1 MDISFERPWF
11 LLLIP
16 VVIGLLI
23 FSMRYMIAQNKRTRI
38 SQVIVRSVLAMALVL
53 ALAQVSVKWVGR
65 DVTTIFLVD
74 VSDSVREQREE
85 VIRFV
90 NDAVQEKGKHD
101 YVGVVAFGSDSRV
114 EQFISQDISFA
125 EFQTDVTTEATD
137 IEEAIYIAL
146 AEMPED
152 SAKRI
157 VLITDGN
164 ENEGSIRNTA
174 SMVVAAGCDFE
185 VKKLEEN
192 IANEVYVSDMSI
204 PEEVGIGENFNI
216 NVEVESNV
224 ACPAVVSLYSGR
236 TLKGQQSVNLQ
247 EGTNRFVFMDT
258 QTDEGLKTYRVTV
271 EAVEDTVSINNEFS
285 AYTNIEVELPLLL
298 VEGADGQA
306 KEFKGILDSIG
317 VKYDCV
323 VPATVPATLSEFT
336 EYSAIVFIDVYAD
349 DLRDGFMDNLQTYVK
364 NYGGGFIVTG
374 GQNSFALGNYR
385 DTVIEEVLPV
395 HMELQGENEVPVM
408 ALQMVI
414 DQSGSM
420 SDGNGIIT
428 NLDLAKEAANAAVEN
443 VRDTDYVGVM
453 AFDDSF
459 DRVVPLQIAEDKGEI
474 SNKIFSIGID
484 GGTSI
489 YPALLA
495 AATDVSE
502 TDAQIKHIILLTD
515 GQDTYGNY
523 EELKKTINDAGITL
537 STVAVGTGCND
548 TLLRDLAES
557 CNGRYFY
564 TDITT
569 DIPRI
574 FAQEVFLSS
583 NTYLVNET
591 FTPIVTSNDAIIRD
605 VVVDG
610 LPSLKGYVATTP
622 KERSIQLLQSHY
634 GDPILSYWQYG
645 LGKTVVWT
653 SDVTGEWSG
662 NYSGWENTQ
671 LLWHNIIQYVTQ
683 DMGMEGAYVE
693 VEQNGSRSEI
703 HYTTED
709 FSANTS
715 VVATVFDDAGNAT
728 EITLD
733 PVKPGEYIAGIDT
746 PTTGVY
752 TINVQQKEGTE
763 IVSSMNTA
771 AINQYSLEYRFYP
784 DNTLMEEYVASV
796 GGRIITDASEVFASQ
811 PEHVK
816 SRWNLSTILLVMAAV
831 WFLWDIAVRRF
842 HLDLY
847 KLIPVEKWKSKQEE
861 RKAKAEEKRI
871 QQEEKKAAKSEKKR
885 SQNAAIVAGDMMEQR
900 GYESPRQNVAE
911 TSQPVNRNQN
921 IAAQVNKQ
929 MQEARMPQQP
939 TGMQGRRMPQQ
950 PTGMQGGRMPQQPM
964 GMQGGRMPQQPGGMQ
979 GGRMPQQPGGMQGA
993 GIPQPQQR
1001 PYGNAPMQSA
1011 GRNTGVRV
1019 WTKGGGEATQAPMS
1033 TKPSRNMPSS
1043 NIGNNRN
1050 SNKKELLNTQA
1061 LLRGLGEDE

>member
-38 SQVIVRSVLAMALVL
+38 GQVVVRSILATALIL
-53 ALAQVSVKWVGR
+53 ALSQVSVKWVGR

-74 VSDSVREQREE
+74 VSDSVREQRDE

-90 NDAVQEKGKHD
+90 NDAIEDKGKYD
-101 YVGVVAFGSDSRV
+101 YIGVIAFGSDSRV
-114 EQFISQDISFA
+114 EQFISQDISFS

-137 IEEAIYIAL
+137 LEEAINIAL

-174 SMVVAAGCDFE
+174 SLVVAAGCDFQ
-185 VKKLEEN
+185 VMKLEEN
-192 IANEVYVSDMSI
+192 MANEVYVSDLSI
-204 PEEVGIGENFNI
+204 PEKVGIGENFTI

-224 ACPAVVSLYSGR
+224 ACQAVVSLYSGR
-236 TLKGQQSVNLQ
+236 TLKGQQTVNLQ
-247 EGTNRFVFMDT
+247 EGTNRFIFTDT

-271 EAVEDTVSINNEFS
+271 EAVEDTVTVNNEFS
-285 AYTNIEVELPLLL
+285 AYTNIEVELPLLV
-298 VEGADGQA
+298 VEGKDGQA
-306 KEFKGILDSIG
+306 TEFKGILDSIG
-317 VKYDCV
+317 VNYDCV
-323 VPATVPATLSEFT
+323 TPSTVPATLSDFT
-336 EYSAIVFIDVYAD
+336 EYSAIVFVDVYAD
-349 DLRDGFMDNLQTYVK
+349 DLRDGFLDNLEAYIK

-395 HMELQGENEVPVM
+395 NMELQGENEVPVM

-414 DQSGSM
+414 DQSSSM
-420 SDGNGIIT
+420 SAGNGIIN

-443 VRDTDYVGVM
+443 VRDTDYVGVL
-453 AFDDSF
+453 AFDDNY
-459 DRVVPLQIAEDKGEI
+459 DRVVPIAPAEDKAAIASE
-474 SNKIFSIGID
+474 IFSIGID

-495 AATDVSE
+495 AATDVNE
-502 TDAQIKHIILLTD
+502 VDAQIKHIILLTD
-515 GQDTYGNY
+515 GQDSYGNY
-523 EELKKTINDAGITL
+523 EELKQTINDAGITL
-537 STVAVGTGCND
+537 STVAVGDGCNE

-564 TDITT
+564 TDINT

-583 NTYLVNET
+583 NTYLINEN
-591 FTPIVTSNDAIIRD
+591 FTPIVTSNDAITRD

-610 LPSLKGYVATTP
+610 LPELMGYVATTP
-622 KERSIQLLQSHY
+622 KGRSIQLLQSHY
-634 GDPILSYWQYG
+634 GDPILCYWQYG
-645 LGKTVVWT
+645 LGKTVAWT

-671 LLWHNIIQYVTQ
+671 RLWHNIIQYVTQ

-693 VEQNGSRSEI
+693 VQQNGSRSEI
-703 HYTTED
+703 HYTTEN
-709 FSANTS
+709 FSANTT
-715 VVATVFDDAGNAT
+715 VLATVFDDEGNAT
-728 EITLD
+728 EVELD
-733 PVKPGEYIAGIDT
+733 PIKPGEYIAGIDT
-746 PTTGVY
+746 ATTGVY
-752 TINVQQKEGTE
+752 TINVQQKEGEE

-784 DNTLMEEYVASV
+784 DNTLMEEYVATV
-796 GGRIITDASEVFASQ
+796 GGSIITDASEVFATQ
-811 PEHVK
+811 PEYVK

-842 HLDLY
+842 HIDLY
-847 KLIPVEKWKSKQEE
+847 KLLPVTAIKKKTEQQKE
-861 RKAKAEEKRI
+861 KAEEKRR
-871 QQEEKKAAKSEKKR
+871 QKALKKSEKQAEKKVV
-885 SQNAAIVAGDMMEQR
+885 NDAIIAGDMAKER
-900 GYESPRQNVAE
+900 NYESSAMRVQSENQGVNPTMQMKQNSAVGIK
-911 TSQPVNRNQN
+911 R
-921 IAAQVNKQ
+921 
-929 MQEARMPQQP
+929 QQP
-939 TGMQGRRMPQQ
+939 
-950 PTGMQGGRMPQQPM
+950 
-964 GMQGGRMPQQPGGMQ
+964 
-979 GGRMPQQPGGMQGA
+979 A
-993 GIPQPQQR
+993 K
-1001 PYGNAPMQSA
+1001 SA
-1011 GRNTGVRV
+1011 GVRV
-1019 WTKGGGEATQAPMS
+1019 WTKGGGEATPKPMQPVANPQAQQVPAGRQAPKKTAS
-1033 TKPSRNMPSS
+1033 
-1043 NIGNNRN
+1043 G
-1050 SNKKELLNTQA
+1050 KELLNTQA
-1061 LLRGLGEDE
+1061 LLRGLEEEE

>member
-23 FSMRYMIAQNKRTRI
+23 FSMRYMIAQNKKTRI
-38 SQVIVRSVLAMALVL
+38 GQVVVRSILATALVL
-53 ALAQVSVKWVGR
+53 ALAQVSIKWVGR

-85 VIRFV
+85 VIEFV
-90 NDAVQEKGKHD
+90 NQAVEEKGKHD
-101 YVGVVAFGSDSRV
+101 YVGVIAFGSDSRV
-114 EQFISQDISFA
+114 EQFISQDISFS

-137 IEEAIYIAL
+137 LEEAVNIAL

-174 SMVVAAGCDFE
+174 SYVVATGCDFQ

-192 IANEVYVSDMSI
+192 LANEVYVSDLSI

-224 ACPAVVSLYSGR
+224 ACQAVVSLYSGR
-236 TLKGQQSVNLQ
+236 TLKGQQTVMLQ

-271 EAVEDTVSINNEFS
+271 EAAEDTVTINNEFS

-298 VEGADGQA
+298 VEGSEGKAT
-306 KEFKGILDSIG
+306 EFKGILDSIG

-323 VPATVPATLSEFT
+323 TPSTVPATLSDFT
-336 EYSAIVFIDVYAD
+336 EYSAIIFVDVYAD
-349 DLRDGFMDNLQTYVK
+349 DLRDGFMENLQTYIK

-395 HMELQGENEVPVM
+395 KMDLQGENEVPVM

-453 AFDDSF
+453 AFDDSY
-459 DRVVPLQIAEDKGEI
+459 DRVVPLQLATDKGAI
-474 SNKIFSIGID
+474 SSKIFAIGID

-502 TDAQIKHIILLTD
+502 CEAQIKHIILLTD
-515 GQDTYGNY
+515 GQDTYGDY
-523 EELKKTINDAGITL
+523 DELKETINEAGITL
-537 STVAVGTGCND
+537 STVAVGTGCNE

-583 NTYLVNET
+583 NTYLIHEE
-591 FTPIVTSNDAIIRD
+591 FTPIVTSNDAILRD

-610 LPSLKGYVATTP
+610 LPALKGYVATTP

-634 GDPILSYWQYG
+634 GDPVLCYWQYG
-645 LGKTVVWT
+645 LGKTVAWT
-653 SDVTGEWSG
+653 SDMTGEWSA

-671 LLWHNIIQYVTQ
+671 LMWHNIIQYVTQ

-693 VEQNGSRSEI
+693 VQQNGSRSEI
-703 HYTTED
+703 HYTTEN
-709 FSANTS
+709 FSADTE
-715 VVATVFDDAGNAT
+715 VIAMVFDDEGNAT
-728 EITLD
+728 EVVLD
-733 PVKPGEYIAGIDT
+733 PVKPGEYIAEIET
-746 PTTGVY
+746 ATTGVY
-752 TINVQQKEGTE
+752 TINVQQKEGE
-763 IVSSMNTA
+763 EVVSSMNTA

-784 DNTLMEEYVASV
+784 ENTLMEEYVASV
-796 GGRIITDASEVFASQ
+796 GGSIITEASEVFATQ

-831 WFLWDIAVRRF
+831 WFVWDIAVRRF
-842 HLDLY
+842 HLDLS
-847 KLIPVEKWKSKQEE
+847 KLVPVEAMKRKSAA
-861 RKAKAEEKRI
+861 RKEKADEKRLLKA
-871 QQEEKKAAKSEKKR
+871 EKKARKEATAADKKS
-885 SQNAAIVAGDMMEQR
+885 SSNAALQAGAMMAER
-900 GYESPRQNVAE
+900 SYESSV
-911 TSQPVNRNQN
+911 SQANNATVTAQKSTNPQAMASAV
-921 IAAQVNKQ
+921 QVNKQ
-929 MQEARMPQQP
+929 VTAQPNKVTTATPQTNQRA
-939 TGMQGRRMPQQ
+939 GASQMQGNAMQNSGNITQQ
-950 PTGMQGGRMPQQPM
+950 MKRSS
-964 GMQGGRMPQQPGGMQ
+964 
-979 GGRMPQQPGGMQGA
+979 
-993 GIPQPQQR
+993 
-1001 PYGNAPMQSA
+1001 N
-1011 GRNTGVRV
+1011 VRV
-1019 WTKGGGEATQAPMS
+1019 WTKGGGEVTGQ
-1033 TKPSRNMPSS
+1033 NMPR
-1043 NIGNNRN
+1043 NNVGTMPAGNQTAQPN
-1050 SNKKELLNTQA
+1050 SAVQKNAKSANKGKKELLNTQA
-1061 LLRGLGEDE
+1061 LLRGLEEDE

>member
-1 MDISFERPWF
+1 MDISFERPLY

-23 FSMRYMIAQNKRTRI
+23 FSMRYMIAQNKKTKI
-38 SQVIVRSVLAMALVL
+38 GQIVVRSVLACALIL
-53 ALAQVSVKWVGR
+53 ALAQISVKWVGR

-85 VIRFV
+85 VIEFV
-90 NDAVQEKGKHD
+90 NVAVENKGKND
-101 YVGVVAFGSDSRV
+101 YVGVIAFGSDTRV
-114 EQFISQDISFA
+114 EQFISQDISFS

-137 IEEAIYIAL
+137 LEEAVNIAL

-164 ENEGSIRNTA
+164 ENEGSIKNTA
-174 SMVVAAGCDFE
+174 SVVVASGCDFE

-204 PEEVGIGENFNI
+204 PEEVGIGENFTI

-224 ACPAVVSLYSGR
+224 ASKAVVSLYSGR
-236 TLKGQQSVNLQ
+236 TLKAQQSVVLQ
-247 EGTNRFVFMDT
+247 EGTNRFVFTDT

-271 EAVEDTVSINNEFS
+271 EADADTVSINNEFS

-298 VEGADGQA
+298 VEGSDGKA
-306 KEFKGILDSIG
+306 TEFKGILDSIG

-323 VPATVPATLSEFT
+323 TPATVPATMSDFT

-349 DLRDGFMDNLQTYVK
+349 DLRDGFLENLPAYIK

-395 HMELQGENEVPVM
+395 NMELQGENEVPVM
-408 ALQMVI
+408 AMQMVI

-420 SDGNGIIT
+420 SAGNGIIT
-428 NLDLAKEAANAAVEN
+428 NLDLAKEAANAAVET
-443 VRDTDYVGVM
+443 VRETDYVGVI
-453 AFDDSF
+453 AFDESY
-459 DRVVPLQIAEDKGEI
+459 DRVVPLQLATDKGSI
-474 SNKIFSIGID
+474 SNSIFSIGID

-502 TDAQIKHIILLTD
+502 CDAQIKHIILLTD
-515 GQDTYGNY
+515 GQDTYSNY
-523 EELKKTINDAGITL
+523 DELKQTINDAGITL
-537 STVAVGTGCND
+537 STVAVGDGCNE

-564 TDITT
+564 TDINT

-583 NTYLVNET
+583 NTYLIHEN

-605 VVVDG
+605 VVADG
-610 LPSLKGYVATTP
+610 LPELKGYVATTP
-622 KERSIQLLQSHY
+622 KQRSIQLLQSHY
-634 GDPILSYWQYG
+634 GDPILCHWQYG

-653 SDVTGEWSG
+653 SDVSGEWSG

-693 VEQNGSRSEI
+693 VKQNGSRSEI

-709 FSANTS
+709 YSANTT
-715 VVATVFDDAGNAT
+715 VTAMVFDDEGNVVDV
-728 EITLD
+728 ELD
-733 PVKPGEYIAGIDT
+733 PVKPGEYIASIDT
-746 PTTGVY
+746 AGTGVY
-752 TINVQQKEGTE
+752 TINVQQKEGDE

-784 DNTLMEEYVASV
+784 NNTLMEEYVASV
-796 GGRIITDASEVFASQ
+796 GGRIIVEPEEVFASQ

-842 HLDLY
+842 HLDLS
-847 KLIPVEKWKSKQEE
+847 KLIPVEAVKHKNDA

-871 QQEEKKAAKSEKKR
+871 QKSVKKQQAEAQKVQRNNDALKAGEMMLQKQSRTPVEKVETVVPK
-885 SQNAAIVAGDMMEQR
+885 N
-900 GYESPRQNVAE
+900 NVA
-911 TSQPVNRNQN
+911 TQLQQSHKP
-921 IAAQVNKQ
+921 AQKSS
-929 MQEARMPQQP
+929 
-939 TGMQGRRMPQQ
+939 
-950 PTGMQGGRMPQQPM
+950 
-964 GMQGGRMPQQPGGMQ
+964 
-979 GGRMPQQPGGMQGA
+979 
-993 GIPQPQQR
+993 
-1001 PYGNAPMQSA
+1001 SA
-1011 GRNTGVRV
+1011 GVRV
-1019 WTKGGGEATQAPMS
+1019 WTKGGGEVSAQPKQRRMDSGNVNTFTNEPFKNTAQQVKPMEQQA
-1033 TKPSRNMPSS
+1033 KPQKAQTVNK
-1043 NIGNNRN
+1043 G
-1050 SNKKELLNTQA
+1050 KKELLNTRA
-1061 LLRGLGEDE
+1061 LLKGLEEDE

>member
-1 MDISFERPWF
+1 MDISFERPLF

-23 FSMRYMIAQNKRTRI
+23 FSMRYMIAQNKKTRI
-38 SQVIVRSVLAMALVL
+38 GQVVVRSVLAVALIL
-53 ALAQVSVKWVGR
+53 ALAQVSIKWVGR

-85 VIRFV
+85 VIQFV
-90 NDAVQEKGKHD
+90 NDAVKEKDKHD
-101 YVGVVAFGSDSRV
+101 YIGVIAFGSDARV

-125 EFQTDVTTEATD
+125 EFQTDVSSEATD
-137 IEEAIYIAL
+137 LEEAVNIAL

-152 SAKRI
+152 SARRI

-174 SMVVAAGCDFE
+174 SAVVAAGCDFE
-185 VKKLEEN
+185 VLKLEEN
-192 IANEVYVSDMSI
+192 LANEVYVSDMSV

-224 ACPAVVSLYSGR
+224 ACQAVVSLYSGR
-236 TLKGQQSVNLQ
+236 TLKGQQTVMLQ

-271 EAVEDTVSINNEFS
+271 EATEDTVTINNEFS
-285 AYTNIEVELPLLL
+285 AYTNIEVELPLLV
-298 VEGADGQA
+298 VEGSDGQA
-306 KEFKGILDSIG
+306 TEFKGILDSIG

-323 VPATVPATLSEFT
+323 TPSTVPATLSDFT
-336 EYSAIVFIDVYAD
+336 EYSAIVFVDVYAD
-349 DLRDGFMDNLQTYVK
+349 DLRDGFMDNLQNYIK

-374 GQNSFALGNYR
+374 GENSFALGNYR

-395 HMELQGENEVPVM
+395 RMDLQGENEVPVM
-408 ALQMVI
+408 AMQMVI

-428 NLDLAKEAANAAVEN
+428 NLDLAKEAANAAVDS

-453 AFDDSF
+453 AFDDNY
-459 DRVVPLQIAEDKGEI
+459 DRVVPLQLATDRQAI
-474 SNKIFSIGID
+474 SDKIFSIGID

-495 AATDVSE
+495 AATDISDC
-502 TDAQIKHIILLTD
+502 DAQIKHIILLTD
-515 GQDTYGNY
+515 GQDTYGDY
-523 EELKKTINDAGITL
+523 DKLKETINSAGITL
-537 STVAVGTGCND
+537 STVAVGTGCNE
-548 TLLRDLAES
+548 TLLKDLAES

-574 FAQEVFLSS
+574 FAQEVYLSS
-583 NTYLVNET
+583 NTYLINED

-605 VVVDG
+605 VVTDG
-610 LPSLKGYVATTP
+610 LPALKGYVATTP

-634 GDPILSYWQYG
+634 GDPVLCYWQYG

-662 NYSGWENTQ
+662 NYSGWEKTQ
-671 LLWHNIIQYVTQ
+671 LMWHNIIQYVTQ
-683 DMGMEGAYVE
+683 DMSMEGAYVE
-693 VEQNGSRSEI
+693 VKQNGSRSEI

-709 FSANTS
+709 FSGDTTVTAM
-715 VVATVFDDAGNAT
+715 VFDDDGNAK
-728 EITLD
+728 EVELD
-733 PVKPGEYIAGIDT
+733 PVKPGEYIATIDT
-746 PTTGVY
+746 VGTGIY
-752 TINVQQKEGTE
+752 TINVQQKEGEE

-796 GGRIITDASEVFASQ
+796 GGRIITEASEVFDST
-811 PEHVK
+811 PEHVR
-816 SRWNLSTILLVMAAV
+816 SRWNLSTILLVLAAV

-842 HLDLY
+842 HLDLS
-847 KLIPVEKWKSKQEE
+847 KLIPVEAMKKRSEA
-861 RKAKAEEKRI
+861 RKAKAEEKRL
-871 QQEEKKAAKSEKKR
+871 EKAKKKESR
-885 SQNAAIVAGDMMEQR
+885 KGAQAVSSAENAALKAGEMM
-900 GYESPRQNVAE
+900 
-911 TSQPVNRNQN
+911 
-921 IAAQVNKQ
+921 AAQKTYVSDMQAGSAGVKSVKESGAMQHKTVTQPNA
-929 MQEARMPQQP
+929 QEATTTPR
-939 TGMQGRRMPQQ
+939 TKE
-950 PTGMQGGRMPQQPM
+950 
-964 GMQGGRMPQQPGGMQ
+964 
-979 GGRMPQQPGGMQGA
+979 
-993 GIPQPQQR
+993 
-1001 PYGNAPMQSA
+1001 APMQS
-1011 GRNTGVRV
+1011 NTPPRGNVAQQVTKNNNVRV
-1019 WTKGGGEATQAPMS
+1019 WTKGGGEVTAKPTAQIFEQHDASNKKDNKKNSIHQKAP
-1033 TKPSRNMPSS
+1033 
-1043 NIGNNRN
+1043 
-1050 SNKKELLNTQA
+1050 KKELLNTGA
-1061 LLRGLGEDE
+1061 LLKGLEEEE

>member
-1 MDISFERPWF
+1 MDISFERPLY

-23 FSMRYMIAQNKRTRI
+23 FSMRYMIAQNKKTKI
-38 SQVIVRSVLAMALVL
+38 GQIVVRSVLACALIL
-53 ALAQVSVKWVGR
+53 ALAQISVKWVGR

-85 VIRFV
+85 VIEFV
-90 NDAVQEKGKHD
+90 NEAVENKGKND
-101 YVGVVAFGSDSRV
+101 YVGVIAFGSDTRV
-114 EQFISQDISFA
+114 EQFISPDISFS

-137 IEEAIYIAL
+137 LEEAVNIAL

-164 ENEGSIRNTA
+164 ENEGSIKNTA
-174 SMVVAAGCDFE
+174 SVVVASGCDFE

-192 IANEVYVSDMSI
+192 MANEVYVSDMSI
-204 PEEVGIGENFNI
+204 PEEAGIGENFNI

-224 ACPAVVSLYSGR
+224 AGKAVVSLYSGR
-236 TLKGQQSVNLQ
+236 TLKAQQSVILQ
-247 EGTNRFVFMDT
+247 EGTNRFVFTDT

-271 EAVEDTVSINNEFS
+271 EAEQDTVSINNEFS

-298 VEGADGQA
+298 VEGSDGKA
-306 KEFKGILDSIG
+306 TEFKGILDSIG
-317 VKYDCV
+317 VRYDCV
-323 VPATVPATLSEFT
+323 TPATVPATMSDFT

-349 DLRDGFMDNLQTYVK
+349 DLRDGFLENLPAYIK

-395 HMELQGENEVPVM
+395 NMELQGENEVPVM
-408 ALQMVI
+408 AMQMVI

-420 SDGNGIIT
+420 SAGNGIIT
-428 NLDLAKEAANAAVEN
+428 NLDLAKEAANAAVET
-443 VRDTDYVGVM
+443 VRETDYVGVI
-453 AFDDSF
+453 AFDESY
-459 DRVVPLQIAEDKGEI
+459 DRVVPLQLATDKGAI
-474 SNKIFSIGID
+474 SNSIFSIGID

-495 AATDVSE
+495 AATDISE
-502 TDAQIKHIILLTD
+502 CDAQIKHIILLTD
-515 GQDTYGNY
+515 GQDTYSNY
-523 EELKKTINDAGITL
+523 EELKQTINDAGITL
-537 STVAVGTGCND
+537 STVAVGDGCNE

-564 TDITT
+564 TDINT

-583 NTYLVNET
+583 NTYLIHED

-605 VVVDG
+605 VVADG
-610 LPSLKGYVATTP
+610 LPELKGYVATTP

-634 GDPILSYWQYG
+634 GDPILCHWQYG

-653 SDVTGEWSG
+653 SDVSGEWSG

-693 VEQNGSRSEI
+693 VKQNGSRSEI
-703 HYTTED
+703 HYTTENY
-709 FSANTS
+709 SADTTVS
-715 VVATVFDDAGNAT
+715 AIVFDDEGNAVDV
-728 EITLD
+728 ELD
-733 PVKPGEYIAGIDT
+733 PVKPGEYIASIDT
-746 PTTGVY
+746 AGTGVY
-752 TINVQQKEGTE
+752 TINVQQKDGEE

-796 GGRIITDASEVFASQ
+796 GGRIILEPEEVFASQ

-842 HLDLY
+842 HLDLS
-847 KLIPVEKWKSKQEE
+847 KVVPVEAVKRKNDA

-871 QQEEKKAAKSEKKR
+871 EKSIKKEQAEALKAQRNNDALKAGEMMFKQQKQMPAQKTEP
-885 SQNAAIVAGDMMEQR
+885 VAPGN
-900 GYESPRQNVAE
+900 NVAAQFK
-911 TSQPVNRNQN
+911 QPHAPVQKTP
-921 IAAQVNKQ
+921 AA
-929 MQEARMPQQP
+929 
-939 TGMQGRRMPQQ
+939 
-950 PTGMQGGRMPQQPM
+950 
-964 GMQGGRMPQQPGGMQ
+964 
-979 GGRMPQQPGGMQGA
+979 
-993 GIPQPQQR
+993 
-1001 PYGNAPMQSA
+1001 
-1011 GRNTGVRV
+1011 GVRV
-1019 WTKGGGEATQAPMS
+1019 WTKGGGETSPQNGYNRTGSGNVNVSAYKPMNSMEQSMKATGPS
-1033 TKPSRNMPSS
+1033 VKPVGQPVKAAGQPAKPQKAQSVNK
-1043 NIGNNRN
+1043 G
-1050 SNKKELLNTQA
+1050 KKELLNTQA
-1061 LLRGLGEDE
+1061 LLRGLEEDE

>member
-1 MDISFERPWF
+1 MDISFERPAF

-23 FSMRYMIAQNKRTRI
+23 FSMRYMIAQNKKTRI
-38 SQVIVRSVLAMALVL
+38 GQVVVRSVLATALIL
-53 ALAQVSVKWVGR
+53 ALAQVSLKWVGR

-85 VIRFV
+85 VVEFV
-90 NDAVQEKGKHD
+90 NEAVKEKDKHD
-101 YVGVVAFGSDSRV
+101 YIGVIAFGSDTRV
-114 EQFISQDISFA
+114 EQFISQDIAFS

-137 IEEAIYIAL
+137 LEEAVNMAL

-174 SMVVAAGCDFE
+174 SLVVASGCDFQ

-224 ACPAVVSLYSGR
+224 ACRAVVSLYSGR
-236 TLKGQQSVNLQ
+236 TLKGQQTVVLQ
-247 EGTNRFVFMDT
+247 EGTNRYVFTDT

-271 EAVEDTVSINNEFS
+271 EATEDTVTINNEFS
-285 AYTNIEVELPLLL
+285 AYTNIEVELPLLI
-298 VEGADGQA
+298 VEGSEGKAT
-306 KEFKGILDSIG
+306 EFKGILDSIG
-317 VKYDCV
+317 VRYDCV
-323 VPATVPATLSEFT
+323 TPSTAPATLSDFT
-336 EYSAIVFIDVYAD
+336 EYSAIIFVDVYAD
-349 DLRDGFMDNLQTYVK
+349 DLRAGFMDNLQNYIK

-374 GQNSFALGNYR
+374 GQNSFALGGYR

-395 HMELQGENEVPVM
+395 KMDLQGENEVPVM

-428 NLDLAKEAANAAVEN
+428 NLDLAKESANAAVEN
-443 VRDTDYVGVM
+443 VRDTDYVGVI
-453 AFDDSF
+453 AFDDNY
-459 DRVVPLQIAEDKGEI
+459 DRVVPLQIATNKGEI
-474 SNKIFSIGID
+474 SNQIFSIGID

-495 AATDVSE
+495 ATQDISGC
-502 TDAQIKHIILLTD
+502 DAQIKHIILLTD
-515 GQDTYGNY
+515 GQDTYGDY
-523 EELKKTINDAGITL
+523 DELKKVINDAGITL
-537 STVAVGTGCND
+537 STVAIGTGCND
-548 TLLRDLAES
+548 VLLKDLAES

-564 TDITT
+564 ADYTT
-569 DIPRI
+569 DLPRI

-583 NTYLVNET
+583 NTYLIHED

-605 VVVDG
+605 VAANG
-610 LPSLKGYVATTP
+610 LPVLKGYVATTP
-622 KERSIQLLQSHY
+622 KERSIQLLQTHY
-634 GDPILSYWQYG
+634 GDPLLCYWQYG

-653 SDVTGEWSG
+653 SDVSGEWSA

-671 LLWHNIIQYVTQ
+671 LMWHNIIQYVTQ

-693 VEQNGSRSEI
+693 VSQSGSRSELR
-703 HYTTED
+703 YTTEN
-709 FSANTS
+709 FSGETAVT
-715 VVATVFDDAGNAT
+715 AMVFDDEGNAT
-728 EITLD
+728 EVVLD
-733 PVKPGEYIAGIDT
+733 PIKPGEYIAEIDT
-746 PTTGVY
+746 SSTGIY
-752 TINVQQKEGTE
+752 TINVQQKEGGD

-796 GGRIITDASEVFASQ
+796 GGTIITEASEVFASN

-831 WFLWDIAVRRF
+831 WFVWDIAVRRF
-842 HLDLY
+842 HLDLS
-847 KLIPVEKWKSKQEE
+847 KVVPVETMKRKSAEQKSKAQ
-861 RKAKAEEKRI
+861 EKRLLKA
-871 QQEEKKAAKSEKKR
+871 EKKAQKNAERESRKASAV
-885 SQNAAIVAGDMMEQR
+885 NAALMAGAMMEK
-900 GYESPRQNVAE
+900 QNVTKSSPVQSKPAGE
-911 TSQPVNRNQN
+911 TKSVEEIKNVSTSKPVSEPKPVNASGPVKTPNHSWVQEVK
-921 IAAQVNKQ
+921 ISENKP
-929 MQEARMPQQP
+929 APPQ
-939 TGMQGRRMPQQ
+939 TNRK
-950 PTGMQGGRMPQQPM
+950 
-964 GMQGGRMPQQPGGMQ
+964 
-979 GGRMPQQPGGMQGA
+979 
-993 GIPQPQQR
+993 
-1001 PYGNAPMQSA
+1001 SA
-1011 GRNTGVRV
+1011 VRV
-1019 WTKGGGEATQAPMS
+1019 WTKGGGEVMQQREKSAGSVTAPQ
-1033 TKPSRNMPSS
+1033 
-1043 NIGNNRN
+1043 NRN
-1050 SNKKELLNTQA
+1050 QNVTPVQKTGNAKKELLNTRA
-1061 LLRGLGEDE
+1061 LLQGLDEEE

>member
-11 LLLIP
+11 LLLLP

-23 FSMRYMIAQNKRTRI
+23 FSMRYMIAQNKKTRI
-38 SQVIVRSVLAMALVL
+38 GQVVVRSVLATALVL

-85 VIRFV
+85 VIEFV
-90 NDAVQEKGKHD
+90 NEAVEEKGKHD
-101 YVGVVAFGSDSRV
+101 YIGVIAFGSDTRV

-125 EFQTDVTTEATD
+125 EFQTDVATEATD
-137 IEEAIYIAL
+137 LEEAVNIAL

-174 SMVVAAGCDFE
+174 SLVVATGCDFQ

-192 IANEVYVSDMSI
+192 LANEVYVSDMSI
-204 PEEVGIGENFNI
+204 PEEVGIGEKFNI

-224 ACPAVVSLYSGR
+224 ACQAVVSLYSGR
-236 TLKGQQSVNLQ
+236 TLKGQQTVVLQ
-247 EGTNRFVFMDT
+247 EGTNRYVFTDT

-271 EAVEDTVSINNEFS
+271 EAAEDTVTINNEFS
-285 AYTNIEVELPLLL
+285 AYTNIEVELPLLV
-298 VEGADGQA
+298 VEGADGKA
-306 KEFKGILDSIG
+306 TEFKGILDSIG
-317 VKYDCV
+317 VRYDV
-323 VPATVPATLSEFT
+323 VTPGTVPATLSDLT

-349 DLRDGFMDNLQTYVK
+349 ELRQGFLDNLQTYIK

-395 HMELQGENEVPVM
+395 KMDLQGENEVPVM

-453 AFDDSF
+453 AFDDSY
-459 DRVVPLQIAEDKGEI
+459 DRVVPLQIAADKGAI
-474 SNKIFSIGID
+474 SNEIFSIGID

-502 TDAQIKHIILLTD
+502 CDAQIKHIILLTD
-515 GQDTYGNY
+515 GQDTYGDY
-523 EELKKTINDAGITL
+523 DELKQTINEAGITV
-537 STVAVGTGCND
+537 STVAVGTGCNE
-548 TLLRDLAES
+548 TLLRDIAES

-564 TDITT
+564 TDINT

-583 NTYLVNET
+583 NTYLIHEE

-605 VVVDG
+605 VVADG
-610 LPSLKGYVATTP
+610 LPALKGYVATTP

-634 GDPILSYWQYG
+634 GDPVLCYWQYG
-645 LGKTVVWT
+645 LGKTVAWT
-653 SDVTGEWSG
+653 SDITGEWSA

-671 LLWHNIIQYVTQ
+671 LMWHNILQYVTQ

-693 VEQNGSRSEI
+693 VEQSGSRSEI
-703 HYTTED
+703 HYTTEN
-709 FSANTS
+709 FSGDTTVTAM
-715 VVATVFDDAGNAT
+715 VFDDEGNAT
-728 EITLD
+728 EVVLD
-733 PVKPGEYIAGIDT
+733 PVKPGEYIAEIDT
-746 PTTGVY
+746 ATTGVY
-752 TINVQQKEGTE
+752 TINVQQKEGDE

-771 AINQYSLEYRFYP
+771 AINQYSMEYRFYP

-796 GGRIITDASEVFASQ
+796 GGSIITEASEVFATK

-816 SRWNLSTILLVMAAV
+816 SRWNLSTILLVMAVV
-831 WFLWDIAVRRF
+831 WFVWDIAVRRF
-842 HLDLY
+842 HLDLS
-847 KLIPVEKWKSKQEE
+847 KLVPVETIKNKTAARKS
-861 RKAKAEEKRI
+861 KAEEKRLLNA
-871 QQEEKKAAKSEKKR
+871 EKKAAKEVAKENKNISASNDALKAGAMMSQRSYENKATVTSKESVEKIQK
-885 SQNAAIVAGDMMEQR
+885 
-900 GYESPRQNVAE
+900 
-911 TSQPVNRNQN
+911 QPVKEVQWQMNQPKET
-921 IAAQVNKQ
+921 IL
-929 MQEARMPQQP
+929 QP
-939 TGMQGRRMPQQ
+939 K
-950 PTGMQGGRMPQQPM
+950 
-964 GMQGGRMPQQPGGMQ
+964 
-979 GGRMPQQPGGMQGA
+979 
-993 GIPQPQQR
+993 INQQR
-1001 PYGNAPMQSA
+1001 PHSGPAASNNGNIEQQMKRSS
-1011 GRNTGVRV
+1011 TVRV
-1019 WTKGGGEATQAPMS
+1019 WTKGGGEVSQTMQRNNTGATPMGS
-1033 TKPSRNMPSS
+1033 QPVQ
-1043 NIGNNRN
+1043 GNNKERGTTN
-1050 SNKKELLNTQA
+1050 NAGKGKKELLNTRA
-1061 LLRGLGEDE
+1061 LLRGLDEDE

>member
-16 VVIGLLI
+16 VVVGLLI
-23 FSMRYMIAQNKRTRI
+23 FSMRYMIAQNKKTRI
-38 SQVIVRSVLAMALVL
+38 GQVVVRSVLAIALVL
-53 ALAQVSVKWVGR
+53 ALAQVSIKWVGR

-85 VIRFV
+85 VIQFV
-90 NDAVQEKGKHD
+90 NEAMENKDKHD
-101 YVGVVAFGSDSRV
+101 YVGVIAFGSDTRV
-114 EQFISQDISFA
+114 EQFISQDLSFS

-137 IEEAIYIAL
+137 LEEAVNIAL

-174 SMVVAAGCDFE
+174 SLVVATGCDFE

-224 ACPAVVSLYSGR
+224 ACKAVVSLYSGR
-236 TLKGQQSVNLQ
+236 TLKGQQDVVLQ
-247 EGTNRFVFMDT
+247 EGTNRFVFTDT
-258 QTDEGLKTYRVTV
+258 QTDVGLKTYRVTV
-271 EAVEDTVSINNEFS
+271 EALEDTVTINNEFS

-298 VEGADGQA
+298 VEGSEGKAA
-306 KEFKGILDSIG
+306 ELRGILDSIG

-323 VPATVPATLSEFT
+323 TPATVPATLSDFT
-336 EYSAIVFIDVYAD
+336 EYSAIIFIDVYAD
-349 DLRDGFMDNLQTYVK
+349 DLRAGFTDNLQAYVK

-395 HMELQGENEVPVM
+395 NMDLQGENEVPVM

-420 SDGNGIIT
+420 SAGNGIIT

-453 AFDDSF
+453 AFDDSY
-459 DRVVPLQIAEDKGEI
+459 DKVVPLQLATDKESI
-474 SNKIFSIGID
+474 SNSIFSIAID

-489 YPALLA
+489 YPALLEA
-495 AATDVSE
+495 ARDVSE
-502 TDAQIKHIILLTD
+502 CDAQIKHIILLTD
-515 GQDTYGNY
+515 GQDTYGDY

-537 STVAVGTGCND
+537 STVAVGDGCNE
-548 TLLRDLAES
+548 TLLKDLAES

-583 NTYLVNET
+583 NTYLIHEE
-591 FTPIVTSNDAIIRD
+591 FTPIVTSNDAMIKD
-605 VVVDG
+605 VVAEG
-610 LPSLKGYVATTP
+610 LPTRKGDVATTP
-622 KERSIQLLQSHY
+622 KDRSIQLLQTHY
-634 GDPILSYWQYG
+634 GDPLLCYWQYG

-653 SDVTGEWSG
+653 SDVTGEWSA

-693 VEQNGSRSEI
+693 VKQNGSRSEL
-703 HYTTED
+703 HYTTENYN
-709 FSANTS
+709 SNTS
-715 VVATVFDDAGNAT
+715 VIAMVFDDEGNAT
-728 EITLD
+728 EVELD
-733 PVKPGEYIAGIDT
+733 PVKPGEYIATIDT
-746 PTTGVY
+746 AGTGVY
-752 TINVQQKEGTE
+752 TINVQQKEGE
-763 IVSSMNTA
+763 EVVSSMNTA

-796 GGRIITDASEVFASQ
+796 GGRIITDPSEVFASK

-831 WFLWDIAVRRF
+831 WFLCDIAVRRF
-842 HLDLY
+842 HLDVS
-847 KLIPVEKWKSKQEE
+847 KLVPVEAIKNKREAG
-861 RKAKAEEKRI
+861 RAKAEEKRR
-871 QQEEKKAAKSEKKR
+871 QKAEKKAKQQQPVQAMQSGNDALKAGAMMQQQLEASEKNAQPY
-885 SQNAAIVAGDMMEQR
+885 SPQNMAKHMTTAMPPKEPVLQKPVGESAKTV
-900 GYESPRQNVAE
+900 SPRPSIV
-911 TSQPVNRNQN
+911 S
-921 IAAQVNKQ
+921 Q
-929 MQEARMPQQP
+929 MQQNSMSSKPASNK
-939 TGMQGRRMPQQ
+939 
-950 PTGMQGGRMPQQPM
+950 
-964 GMQGGRMPQQPGGMQ
+964 
-979 GGRMPQQPGGMQGA
+979 
-993 GIPQPQQR
+993 GI
-1001 PYGNAPMQSA
+1001 
-1011 GRNTGVRV
+1011 RV
-1019 WTKGGGEATQAPMS
+1019 WTKGGGETTVQP
-1033 TKPSRNMPSS
+1033 
-1043 NIGNNRN
+1043 GNNRMAKQAAQQMPRQPIPQQRQMTPN
-1050 SNKKELLNTQA
+1050 GNAKKELLNTQA

>member
-1 MDISFERPWF
+1 MDISFERPLY

-23 FSMRYMIAQNKRTRI
+23 FSMRYMIAQNKKTKI
-38 SQVIVRSVLAMALVL
+38 GQIVVRSVLACALIL
-53 ALAQVSVKWVGR
+53 ALAQISVKWVGR

-85 VIRFV
+85 VIEFV
-90 NDAVQEKGKHD
+90 NVAVENKGKND
-101 YVGVVAFGSDSRV
+101 YVGVIAFGSDTRV
-114 EQFISQDISFA
+114 EQFISQDISFS

-137 IEEAIYIAL
+137 LEEAVNIAL

-164 ENEGSIRNTA
+164 ENEGSIKNTA
-174 SMVVAAGCDFE
+174 SVVVASGCDFE

-204 PEEVGIGENFNI
+204 PEEVGIGENFTI

-224 ACPAVVSLYSGR
+224 ASKAVVSLYSGR
-236 TLKGQQSVNLQ
+236 TLKAQQSVVLQ
-247 EGTNRFVFMDT
+247 EGTNRFVFTDT

-271 EAVEDTVSINNEFS
+271 EADADTVSINNEFS

-298 VEGADGQA
+298 VEGSDGKA
-306 KEFKGILDSIG
+306 TEFKGILDSIG

-323 VPATVPATLSEFT
+323 TPATVPATMSDFT

-349 DLRDGFMDNLQTYVK
+349 DLRDGFLENLPAYIK

-395 HMELQGENEVPVM
+395 NMELQGENEVPVM
-408 ALQMVI
+408 AMQMVI

-420 SDGNGIIT
+420 SAGNGIIT
-428 NLDLAKEAANAAVEN
+428 NLDLAKEAANAAVET
-443 VRDTDYVGVM
+443 VRETDYVGVI
-453 AFDDSF
+453 AFDESY
-459 DRVVPLQIAEDKGEI
+459 DRVVPLQLATDKGSI
-474 SNKIFSIGID
+474 SNSIFSIGID

-502 TDAQIKHIILLTD
+502 CDAQIKHIILLTD
-515 GQDTYGNY
+515 GQDTYSNY
-523 EELKKTINDAGITL
+523 DELKQTINDAGITL
-537 STVAVGTGCND
+537 STVAVGDGCNE

-564 TDITT
+564 TDINT

-583 NTYLVNET
+583 NTYLIHEN

-605 VVVDG
+605 VVADG
-610 LPSLKGYVATTP
+610 LPELKGYVATTP
-622 KERSIQLLQSHY
+622 KQRSIQLLQSHY
-634 GDPILSYWQYG
+634 GDPILCHWQYG

-653 SDVTGEWSG
+653 SDVSGEWSG

-683 DMGMEGAYVE
+683 DIGMEGAYVE
-693 VEQNGSRSEI
+693 VKQNGSRSEI

-709 FSANTS
+709 YSANTT
-715 VVATVFDDAGNAT
+715 VTAMVFDDEGNVVDV
-728 EITLD
+728 ELD
-733 PVKPGEYIAGIDT
+733 PVKPGEYIASIDT
-746 PTTGVY
+746 AGTGVY
-752 TINVQQKEGTE
+752 TINVQQKEGDE

-784 DNTLMEEYVASV
+784 NNTLMEEYVASV
-796 GGRIITDASEVFASQ
+796 GGRIIVEPEEVFASQ

-842 HLDLY
+842 HLDLS
-847 KLIPVEKWKSKQEE
+847 KLIPVEAVKHKNDA

-871 QQEEKKAAKSEKKR
+871 QKSVKKQQAEAQKVQRNNDALKAGEMMLQKQSRTPVEKVETVVPK
-885 SQNAAIVAGDMMEQR
+885 N
-900 GYESPRQNVAE
+900 NVA
-911 TSQPVNRNQN
+911 TQLQQSHKP
-921 IAAQVNKQ
+921 AQKSS
-929 MQEARMPQQP
+929 
-939 TGMQGRRMPQQ
+939 
-950 PTGMQGGRMPQQPM
+950 
-964 GMQGGRMPQQPGGMQ
+964 
-979 GGRMPQQPGGMQGA
+979 
-993 GIPQPQQR
+993 
-1001 PYGNAPMQSA
+1001 SA
-1011 GRNTGVRV
+1011 GVRV
-1019 WTKGGGEATQAPMS
+1019 WTKGGGEVSAQPKQRRMDSGNVNTFTNEPFKNTAQQVKPMEQQA
-1033 TKPSRNMPSS
+1033 KPQKAQTVNK
-1043 NIGNNRN
+1043 G
-1050 SNKKELLNTQA
+1050 KKELLNTRA
-1061 LLRGLGEDE
+1061 LLKGLEEDE